1 MGNDLAG
8 MARPCPAPPPHKR
21 NITMLNSLKHKHKH
35 ALAILTALTGA
46 AFASA
51 VSQFLFAGDAA
62 KTAGEQNVIRPLSCR
77 VVGIADGD
85 TLTCLTDAKQQ
96 LKVRLHAIDAPEKQ
110 QAFGQQAKKHLS
122 DLVYNQTV
130 TLHITD
136 TDRYGRI
143 VADIQLLGS
152 LNVNQQMVKDG
163 YAWAY
168 RRYGGTRYAQEE
180 KAARKAKLGLWRDAN
195 PIEPSQWRRMN
206 K

>member
-1 MGNDLAG
+1 
-8 MARPCPAPPPHKR
+8 
-21 NITMLNSLKHKHKH
+21 MLNPRKHKPT
-35 ALAILTALTGA
+35 LAILTTLASAALAYA
-46 AFASA
+46 ASQFSFASN
-51 VSQFLFAGDAA
+51 AA
-62 KTAGEQNVIRPLSCR
+62 KSSNQQTASQQTTCR

-85 TLTCLTDAKQQ
+85 TLTCLTDSKQP

-130 TLHITD
+130 TLNITD
-136 TDRYGRI
+136 TDRYGRS
-143 VADIQLLGS
+143 VADIQLGS

-168 RRYGGTRYAQEE
+168 RRYGGTRYAPEE

-206 K
+206 N

>member
-1 MGNDLAG
+1 
-8 MARPCPAPPPHKR
+8 
-21 NITMLNSLKHKHKH
+21 MLNPFKHKP

-46 AFASA
+46 ALVYATNQFAFAQNA
-51 VSQFLFAGDAA
+51 V
-62 KTAGEQNVIRPLSCR
+62 KNTAQQAINPIICR

-130 TLHITD
+130 ALHITD

-168 RRYGGTRYAQEE
+168 RRYGGTRYAPEE

>member
-1 MGNDLAG
+1 MPSD
-8 MARPCPAPPPHKR
+8 PPHKR
-21 NITMLNSLKHKHKH
+21 NITMLNSLKHKH

-51 VSQFLFAGDAA
+51 VSQFLSAGDAA

-96 LKVRLHAIDAPEKQ
+96 LKVRLYAIDAPEKQ

-136 TDRYGRI
+136 TDRYGRT
-143 VADIQLLGS
+143 VADIRLGS
-152 LNVNQQMVKDG
+152 LDINQQMVKDG

-168 RRYGGTRYAQEE
+168 RRYGGTRYAPEE

>member
-1 MGNDLAG
+1 
-8 MARPCPAPPPHKR
+8 
-21 NITMLNSLKHKHKH
+21 MLNPLKHKPT
-35 ALAILTALTGA
+35 LAILTTLASAALAYA
-46 AFASA
+46 ASQFSFAS
-51 VSQFLFAGDAA
+51 SAA
-62 KTAGEQNVIRPLSCR
+62 KSSNQQTTSQQTTCH

-136 TDRYGRI
+136 TDRYGRT
-143 VADIQLLGS
+143 VADIQLGS

>member
-1 MGNDLAG
+1 
-8 MARPCPAPPPHKR
+8 
-21 NITMLNSLKHKHKH
+21 MLNSLKHKH

-46 AFASA
+46 AFAAA

-122 DLVYNQTV
+122 DLVYSKTV
-130 TLHITD
+130 TLNITD
-136 TDRYGRI
+136 TDRYERT
-143 VADIQLLGS
+143 VADIQLGS

-168 RRYGGTRYAQEE
+168 RRYGGTQYAQEE
-180 KAARKAKLGLWRDAN
+180 KNARAAKLGLWRDAN

>member
-1 MGNDLAG
+1 
-8 MARPCPAPPPHKR
+8 
-21 NITMLNSLKHKHKH
+21 MLNPLKHKPT
-35 ALAILTALTGA
+35 LAILTTIASAALAYATNQF
-46 AFASA
+46 AFAHNA
-51 VSQFLFAGDAA
+51 V
-62 KTAGEQNVIRPLSCR
+62 KNTAQQAINPITCR

-85 TLTCLTDAKQQ
+85 TLTCLTAAKQPI
-96 LKVRLHAIDAPEKQ
+96 KVRLHAIDAPEKQ

-130 TLHITD
+130 TLNITD
-136 TDRYGRI
+136 TDRYGRT

-168 RRYGGTRYAQEE
+168 RRYGGTRYAPEE

-195 PIEPSQWRRMN
+195 PIEPSQWRKMN

>member
-1 MGNDLAG
+1 
-8 MARPCPAPPPHKR
+8 
-21 NITMLNSLKHKHKH
+21 MLNPFKHKPTLAIPTTLASA
-35 ALAILTALTGA
+35 ALAYATNQLSFADGA
-46 AFASA
+46 
-51 VSQFLFAGDAA
+51 V
-62 KTAGEQNVIRPLSCR
+62 KTNDGQTTNSSLSCR
-77 VVGIADGD
+77 VVAISDGD
-85 TLTCLTDAKQQ
+85 TLTCLTDAKRQ

-130 TLHITD
+130 TLNITD
-136 TDRYGRI
+136 TDRYGRT
-143 VADIQLLGS
+143 VADIQLGS

-168 RRYGGTRYAQEE
+168 RRYGGTRYAPEE

>member
-1 MGNDLAG
+1 
-8 MARPCPAPPPHKR
+8 
-21 NITMLNSLKHKHKH
+21 MLNPFKHKT

-46 AFASA
+46 ALVYATNQFAFAQNA
-51 VSQFLFAGDAA
+51 V
-62 KTAGEQNVIRPLSCR
+62 KNTAQQAINPITCR
-77 VVGIADGD
+77 VVGIAGGD

-110 QAFGQQAKKHLS
+110 QSFGQQAKKHLS
-122 DLVYNQTV
+122 DLVYKQNI
-130 TLHITD
+130 TLSITD
-136 TDRYGRI
+136 TDRYGRS
-143 VADIQLLGS
+143 VADIQLGS

-168 RRYGGTRYAQEE
+168 QRYGGSRYLQDE
-180 KAARKAKLGLWRDAN
+180 KAARQAKLGLWRDAN

>member
-1 MGNDLAG
+1 
-8 MARPCPAPPPHKR
+8 
-21 NITMLNSLKHKHKH
+21 MLNPLKHNPT
-35 ALAILTALTGA
+35 LAILTTLASAALAYATNQF
-46 AFASA
+46 AFAHNA
-51 VSQFLFAGDAA
+51 VKNTTQPVA
-62 KTAGEQNVIRPLSCR
+62 TNPTTCR

-85 TLTCLTDAKQQ
+85 TLTCLTAAKQP

-130 TLHITD
+130 TLNITD
-136 TDRYGRI
+136 TDRYGRT
-143 VADIQLLGS
+143 VADIQLGS

-168 RRYGGTRYAQEE
+168 RRYGGTRYAPEE

-206 K
+206 N

>member
-1 MGNDLAG
+1 MPTPFQMKPVLTIMTVIGSAAIAYAANQLSSADGATKTNGGQSTSPSLA
-8 MARPCPAPPPHKR
+8 
-21 NITMLNSLKHKHKH
+21 
-35 ALAILTALTGA
+35 
-46 AFASA
+46 
-51 VSQFLFAGDAA
+51 
-62 KTAGEQNVIRPLSCR
+62 CR
-77 VVGIADGD
+77 VVDISDGD

-130 TLHITD
+130 TLNITD
-136 TDRYGRI
+136 TDRYGRT
-143 VADIQLLGS
+143 VADITLGS

-168 RRYGGTRYAQEE
+168 HRYGGTRYAQEE
-180 KAARKAKLGLWRDAN
+180 KAARQAKLGLWRDAH
-195 PIEPSQWRRMN
+195 PIEPSQWRKAN